1 MKSLNNGHR
10 KDDDRQTN
18 LFRVLVI
25 CIIDLECGALY
36 WVTDPKQ
43 PINNK
48 VPRQARLLTF
58 SMDVVGQ
65 IF

>member
-1 MKSLNNGHR
+1 MTTGK
-10 KDDDRQTN
+10 QIC
-18 LFRVLVI
+18 FRVSVI
-25 CIIDLECGALY
+25 CIIELECGALY
-36 WVTDPKQ
+36 WVTDPQQ